1 MQTEKRLPGFVA
13 PMLAG
18 ASEAFDSDAHLFEV
32 KWDGIRAL
40 AFVEGDGCRLVT
52 RHRRDVTDAFPELEA
67 LARLRPGAVL
77 DGELVVLRDGVPHL
91 GGVQSRQHTGDP
103 LKTRNLARTRP
114 TTYVVFDLLYVELR
128 SVMAEPL
135 VERRRRLR
143 EIVEGLA
150 DPRIV
155 MSEGTVGA
163 GTALFA
169 EVCRL
174 GLEGVM
180 AKRLTSRYRPGRRSR
195 AWLKIKPHGIDWSS
209 APSATAADGI
219 QPCSQ

>member
-1 MQTEKRLPGFVA
+1 
-13 PMLAG
+13 MLAG
-18 ASEAFDSDAHLFEV
+18 ASGPFDSETHLFEL

-40 AFVEGDGCRLVT
+40 AFVDGGGYRLRT
-52 RHRRDVTDAFPELEA
+52 RHRRDVTDSFPELEA

-77 DGELVVLRDGVPHL
+77 DGELVVLRDGKPDL
-91 GGVQSRQHTGDP
+91 GAVQSRQHTVDP
-103 LKTRNLARTRP
+103 LKVRGLARTRP
-114 TTYVVFDLLYVELR
+114 VTYVVFDLLYVDFR
-128 SVMAEPL
+128 SVMVEPL

-150 DPRIV
+150 DSGILF
-155 MSEGTVGA
+155 SEGVLGA

-180 AKRLTSRYRPGRRSR
+180 AKRLTSCYRPGRRSR
-195 AWLKIKPHGIDWSS
+195 AWLKIKPRGITERQGNRLELG
-209 APSATAADGI
+209 PGLR
-219 QPCSQ
+219 